1 MSGFF
6 ASQISISYGIFNIGI
21 CALIFAIQLI
31 RFINNRSKWLSR
43 EIFDVESQNRMLK
56 DMSKRPRAY
65 HVIIGYDGLNVK
77 TLRDSGNYKDLLDAY
92 VIFICTFPLFG
103 RDGIYIVLRITAPMT
118 RTSR

>member
-1 MSGFF
+1 M
-6 ASQISISYGIFNIGI
+6 
-21 CALIFAIQLI
+21 IFAIQLI

-77 TLRDSGNYKDLLDAY
+77 TLRDSGNYKDLPDAY
-92 VIFICTFPLFG
+92 VIFICTFALFG
-103 RDGIYIVLRITAPMT
+103 KGRHIYSFENYCTDDKDISLGD
-118 RTSR
+118 